1 MDAKNA
7 RNPAGPTCIDYD
19 PQTRQ
24 RQRDYA
30 ELAGASRDDA
40 LETGGGLA

>member
-1 MDAKNA
+1 MDATKP
-7 RNPAGPTCIDYD
+7 RDSAGPTCIDYD

-30 ELAGASRDDA
+30 EIAGASRDDA